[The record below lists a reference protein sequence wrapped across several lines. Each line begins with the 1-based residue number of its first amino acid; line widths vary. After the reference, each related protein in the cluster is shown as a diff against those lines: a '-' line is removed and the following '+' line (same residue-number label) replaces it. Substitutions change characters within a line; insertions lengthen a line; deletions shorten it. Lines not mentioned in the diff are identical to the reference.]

1 MTNSSKYKITVI
13 GSGYVGMS
21 LAVLLSQKHSVEV
34 VDIDE
39 DKVKKINSGVS
50 PISDLLISDY
60 LENKALNLKA
70 TSSLHSVI
78 PSTNIAIIATPTD
91 YDDKTNKFDT
101 TSVDETVNGIIKI
114 NKETL
119 IIIKSTIPEGH
130 TEKLKSIHKTDKI
143 IFSPEFLREG
153 LALHDN
159 LYPSRIIVGSKCDN
173 ARLFASLLR
182 QSCHLPEVEILHT
195 SSREAEAIKLFSN
208 SYLALRVA
216 FFNELDTYAMS
227 KNLNSEEIIRGLSLD
242 SRIGNHYNNP
252 SFGYGGYCLPKDTKQ
267 LLSNF
272 NDIPQELIKSVIT
285 SNDKRKKYIAN
296 KIIDTDCNTIGF
308 YKLAMKKGSDNFRSS
323 SILDVINLVK
333 KSDKKIIVFEPS
345 IKSNFIDDIKFEENL
360 KIFKLRSDLIVTNR
374 LEDEL
379 LDVSKKVFTR
389 DIFKEN

>member
-1 MTNSSKYKITVI
+1 MTNSSKHKITVI

-21 LAVLLSQKHSVEV
+21 LAVLLSQKHSVEI

-39 DKVKKINSGVS
+39 DKIKKINLGVS

-70 TSSLHSVI
+70 TSSLQSAI

-101 TSVDETVNGIIKI
+101 TSVDETVNRIIKI
-114 NKETL
+114 NKEAL

-130 TEKLKSIHKTDKI
+130 TENLQSIHKTGKI

-173 ARLFASLLR
+173 ARLFASLLK
-182 QSCHLPEVEILHT
+182 QSSHLPEVEILYT

-242 SRIGNHYNNP
+242 SRIGDHYNNP

-272 NDIPQELIKSVIT
+272 KDIPQDLIKSVIA
-285 SNDKRKKYIAN
+285 SNDKRKVYIAK
-296 KIIDTDCNTIGF
+296 KIIDTDCKTIGF
-308 YKLAMKKGSDNFRSS
+308 YKLAMKKGSDNLRSS

-333 KSDKKIIVFEPS
+333 TSDKKIIVFEPS
-345 IKSNFIDDIKFEENL
+345 IENNFLDDIEFEENL
-360 KIFKLRSDLIVTNR
+360 EIFKSRSDLIVTNR
-374 LEDEL
+374 HEEEL
-379 LDVSKKVFTR
+379 LDVLEKVFTR

>member
-1 MTNSSKYKITVI
+1 MINSLKHKITVI

-39 DKVKKINSGVS
+39 RRVKKINSGVS
-50 PISDLLISDY
+50 PISDLLITDY

-70 TSSLHSVI
+70 TSCLHSAI

-91 YDDKTNKFDT
+91 YDDKSNKFDT
-101 TSVDETVNGIIKI
+101 TSVDETVNRIIKI

-130 TEKLKSIHKTDKI
+130 TEKLLSIHKTDKI

-153 LALHDN
+153 FALYDN
-159 LYPSRIIVGSKCDN
+159 LYPSRIIVGSKCEN
-173 ARLFASLLR
+173 ARLFARLLK
-182 QSCHLPEVEILHT
+182 QSSQLPNVEILYT

-227 KNLNSEEIIRGLSLD
+227 KNLNSEEIIHGLSLD
-242 SRIGNHYNNP
+242 SRIGDHYNNP

-272 NDIPQELIKSVIT
+272 NNIPQDLIKSVIA
-285 SNDKRKKYIAN
+285 SNEKRKEFIAN
-296 KIIDTDCNTIGF
+296 KIIDTDCKTIGF

-333 KSDKKIIVFEPS
+333 KSHKKIIVFEPS
-345 IKSNFIDDIKFEENL
+345 IKNNFLDDIEFEENL
-360 KIFKLRSDLIVTNR
+360 KIFKSRSDLIVTNR
-374 LEDEL
+374 LEEEL
-379 LDVSKKVFTR
+379 LDVLEKVFTR

>member
-1 MTNSSKYKITVI
+1 MIYSSKHKITVI

-21 LAVLLSQKHSVEV
+21 LAVLLSQKYSVEII
-34 VDIDE
+34 DIDE

-60 LENKALNLKA
+60 LENKALNLQA
-70 TSSLHSVI
+70 TSSLQSAI
-78 PSTNIAIIATPTD
+78 PSTDIAIIATPTD

-130 TEKLKSIHKTDKI
+130 TEKLQSIHKTKKI

-173 ARLFASLLR
+173 ARLFASLLK
-182 QSCHLPEVEILHT
+182 QSSHLPEVEILYT

-227 KNLNSEEIIRGLSLD
+227 KDLNSEEIIRGLGLD

-272 NDIPQELIKSVIT
+272 NDIPQDLIKSVIA
-285 SNDKRKKYIAN
+285 SNDKRKEYIAN
-296 KIIDTDCNTIGF
+296 KIIDTDCKTIGF
-308 YKLAMKKGSDNFRSS
+308 YKLAMKKGSDNLRSS

-333 KSDKKIIVFEPS
+333 TSDKKIIVFEPS
-345 IKSNFIDDIKFEENL
+345 IKNNILDDIEF
-360 KIFKLRSDLIVTNR
+360 
-374 LEDEL
+374 
-379 LDVSKKVFTR
+379 
-389 DIFKEN
+389 

>member
-1 MTNSSKYKITVI
+1 MIDRSKHKITVI

-34 VDIDE
+34 VDIDK
-39 DKVKKINSGVS
+39 DKVKKINSGIS
-50 PISDLLISDY
+50 PICDPLISDY

-70 TSSLHSVI
+70 TSSLQSAI

-130 TEKLKSIHKTDKI
+130 TEQLKSIHRTDKI

-153 LALHDN
+153 FALHDN

-173 ARLFASLLR
+173 ARLFASLLK
-182 QSCHLPEVEILHT
+182 QSCHLPEVEILYT
-195 SSREAEAIKLFSN
+195 LSREAEAIKLFSN

-216 FFNELDTYAMS
+216 FFNELDTYSMA

-242 SRIGNHYNNP
+242 SRIGDHYNNP

-272 NDIPQELIKSVIT
+272 NDIPQDLIKSVIT
-285 SNDKRKKYIAN
+285 SNDKRKEYIAN
-296 KIIDTDCNTIGF
+296 KIIDTDCKTIGF
-308 YKLAMKKGSDNFRSS
+308 YKLAMKKDSDNFRSS
-323 SILDVINLVK
+323 SILDIINFVK
-333 KSDKKIIVFEPS
+333 TSDKKIIVFEPS
-345 IKSNFIDDIKFEENL
+345 IKNNFLNGIKFEENL
-360 KIFKLRSDLIVTNR
+360 EIFKSRSDLIVTNR

-379 LDVSKKVFTR
+379 LDVSEKVFTR

>member
-1 MTNSSKYKITVI
+1 MTDSSKHKITVI

-21 LAVLLSQKHSVEV
+21 LAVLLSQKHSVEI

-50 PISDLLISDY
+50 PVSDLLISEY
-60 LENKALNLKA
+60 LENKSLNLKA
-70 TSSLHSVI
+70 TSSLKSAI
-78 PSTNIAIIATPTD
+78 PLTDIAIIATPTD
-91 YDDKTNKFDT
+91 YDDKSNKFDT
-101 TSVDETVNGIIKI
+101 TSVDDTVKRIIKI

-130 TEKLKSIHKTDKI
+130 TEQLQFMYKTDKI

-173 ARLFASLLR
+173 ARLFASLLKE
-182 QSCHLPEVEILHT
+182 SSHSPEVEILYT
-195 SSREAEAIKLFSN
+195 LSREAEAIKLFSN

-227 KNLNSEEIIRGLSLD
+227 KNLNSKEIIRGLSLD
-242 SRIGNHYNNP
+242 SRIGDHYNNP

-272 NDIPQELIKSVIT
+272 NDIPQDLIKSVIA
-285 SNDKRKKYIAN
+285 SNDKRKEYIAN
-296 KIIDTDCNTIGF
+296 KIIDTDCKTIGF

-333 KSDKKIIVFEPS
+333 KSNKKIIVFEPS
-345 IKSNFIDDIKFEENL
+345 IKSNFLDDIKFEENL
-360 KIFKLRSDLIVTNR
+360 EIFKSRSDMIVTNR

>member
-1 MTNSSKYKITVI
+1 MTNGSKHKITVI

-21 LAVLLSQKHSVEV
+21 LAVLLSQKHRVEV

-39 DKVKKINSGVS
+39 DKVKKINSEVS

-60 LENKALNLKA
+60 LKNKALNLNA
-70 TSSLHSVI
+70 TSSLHSAI
-78 PSTNIAIIATPTD
+78 QSTNIAIIATPTD

-101 TSVDETVNGIIKI
+101 SSVDETVGEIIKI

-130 TEKLKSIHKTDKI
+130 TEKLQGIHKTDKI

-173 ARLFASLLR
+173 ARLFASLLKR
-182 QSCHLPEVEILHT
+182 ASHLPEVEILYT

-242 SRIGNHYNNP
+242 SRIGDHYNNP

-272 NDIPQELIKSVIT
+272 NDIPQDLIKSVIA
-285 SNDKRKKYIAN
+285 SNDKRKAYIAN
-296 KIIDTDCNTIGF
+296 KIIDTDCKTIGF
-308 YKLAMKKGSDNFRSS
+308 YKLAMKKDSDNFRSS

-333 KSDKKIIVFEPS
+333 TSDKKIIVFEPS
-345 IKSNFIDDIKFEENL
+345 IKNNFLDDIQFEENL
-360 KIFKLRSDLIVTNR
+360 EIFKSRSDLIVTNR

-379 LDVSKKVFTR
+379 LDVLEKVFTR

>member
-1 MTNSSKYKITVI
+1 MIDNSKHKIAVI

-21 LAVLLSQKHSVEV
+21 LAVLLSQKHSVEIV
-34 VDIDE
+34 EINE
-39 DKVKKINSGVS
+39 DKVKKINSGAS

-70 TSSLHSVI
+70 TSCLYSVI

-91 YDDKTNKFDT
+91 YDNKTNKFDT
-101 TSVDETVNGIIKI
+101 TSVDETVNRIIKI

-130 TEKLKSIHKTDKI
+130 TEKLQSIHKTDKI

-272 NDIPQELIKSVIT
+272 QDIPQDLIKSVIT
-285 SNDKRKKYIAN
+285 SNEKRKAYIA
-296 KIIDTDCNTIGF
+296 KRIIDSECKTIGF
-308 YKLAMKKGSDNFRSS
+308 FKLAMKKDSDNFRSS
-323 SILDVINLVK
+323 SILDVINIVK
-333 KSDKKIIVFEPS
+333 ESKKKLIIFEPT
-345 IKSNFIDDIKFEENL
+345 IENNFLDDIEVEKNLDKF
-360 KIFKLRSDLIVTNR
+360 KKRSDLIVANR
-374 LEDEL
+374 LEDNL
-379 LDVSKKVFTR
+379 LDVLDKVFTR

>member
-1 MTNSSKYKITVI
+1 MINNLKHKITVI

-21 LAVLLSQKHSVEV
+21 LAVLLSQKHIIKV

-39 DKVKKINSGVS
+39 GRVRKINSGVS

-60 LENKALNLKA
+60 LEKKALNLKA
-70 TSSLHSVI
+70 TSSLHSAI
-78 PSTNIAIIATPTD
+78 LSTDIAIIATPTD
-91 YDDKTNKFDT
+91 YDDKSNKFNT
-101 TSVDETVNGIIKI
+101 TSVDETVNRIIKI

-130 TEKLKSIHKTDKI
+130 TEKLQSIHKTDKI

-153 LALHDN
+153 FALYDN

-173 ARLFASLLR
+173 ARLFASLLK
-182 QSCHLPEVEILHT
+182 QSCQLPEVDILYT

-227 KNLNSEEIIRGLSLD
+227 KNLNSKEIIRGLSLD
-242 SRIGNHYNNP
+242 SRIGGHYNNP

-272 NDIPQELIKSVIT
+272 NNIPQDLIGSVIA
-285 SNDKRKKYIAN
+285 SNEKRKEYIAS
-296 KIIDTDCNTIGF
+296 KIIDTDCETIGF
-308 YKLAMKKGSDNFRSS
+308 YKLAMKKDSDNFRSS

-333 KSDKKIIVFEPS
+333 RSDKKIIIFEPS
-345 IKSNFIDDIKFEENL
+345 IESHSLDDIKFEENL
-360 KIFKLRSDLIVTNR
+360 EIFKSRSDLIVTNR

-379 LDVSKKVFTR
+379 LDVIEKVFTR

>member
-1 MTNSSKYKITVI
+1 MTNSSKHKITVI

-21 LAVLLSQKHSVEV
+21 LAVLLSQKHNVEV

-39 DKVKKINSGVS
+39 DKIKKINLGVS

-70 TSSLHSVI
+70 TSSLQSAI
-78 PSTNIAIIATPTD
+78 TSTNIAIIATPTD
-91 YDDKTNKFDT
+91 YDDKTKKFDT
-101 TSVDETVNGIIKI
+101 TSVDETVNRIIKI
-114 NKETL
+114 NKEAL

-130 TEKLKSIHKTDKI
+130 TEKLKSIHKTGKI

-173 ARLFASLLR
+173 ARLFASLLK
-182 QSCHLPEVEILHT
+182 QASHLPEVEILYT

-242 SRIGNHYNNP
+242 SRIGDHYNNP

-272 NDIPQELIKSVIT
+272 KDIPQDLIKSVIA
-285 SNDKRKKYIAN
+285 SNYKRKVFIAN
-296 KIIDTDCNTIGF
+296 KIMDTDCKTIGF
-308 YKLAMKKGSDNFRSS
+308 YKLAMKKGSDNLRSS

-333 KSDKKIIVFEPS
+333 TSDKKIIVFEPS
-345 IKSNFIDDIKFEENL
+345 IKNNFLNDIELEENL
-360 KIFKLRSDLIVTNR
+360 EIFKSRSDLIVTNR
-374 LEDEL
+374 YEEEL
-379 LDVSKKVFTR
+379 LDVLEKVFTR